1 MIEQMWNEWFEH
13 FGDDE
18 AIAVV
23 AVVLED
29 GYTVEGRAYCGLAW
43 SEWSRESALQAARAG
58 AAAKLEQADWG
69 GRLS

>member
-29 GYTVEGRAYCGLAW
+29 GFSVEGRAYCGLAS
-43 SEWSRESALQAARAG
+43 SEWSLQAARAG